1 MNKSRV
7 IVGVLLL
14 FAAIVW
20 AATPAQLEFEP
31 LEALPAVDIIPGA
44 EERRVRFGG
53 AASTEWVILSVHG
66 FSATRQETA
75 PLAQHVA
82 DGLGANL
89 LEIRLSGH
97 GVTSEPLVG
106 VRAEH
111 WLGDVERALN
121 DAAAMGNRIVAIGTS
136 TGATLLAAALDQ
148 DIAER
153 IDTLV
158 MISPNFALADPTSE
172 WMLAPGGR
180 LLTWFAAGGEH
191 CWEPDNELQ
200 GLYWTTCYP
209 MAAIV
214 EVMRVVERARQTIVT
229 ELQQSVLVFYSP
241 DDEVVS
247 PDAIVSTYEAMDVER
262 KKIIAVHDAE
272 DRGKHVLAGDIL
284 SPNRTEEIAA
294 QILDFIQHPAR

>member
-1 MNKSRV
+1 MNKSRLF
-7 IVGVLLL
+7 IVVLLL
-14 FAAIVW
+14 FAAVIW

-44 EERRVRFGG
+44 EERRVSFGG
-53 AASTEWVILSVHG
+53 ASTTEWVVLSVHG

-89 LEIRLSGH
+89 LEVRLSGH
-97 GVTSEPLVG
+97 GVASEALVG

-111 WLGDVERALN
+111 WLGDAERALN
-121 DAAAMGNRIVAIGTS
+121 DAAAMGNRILAIGTS
-136 TGATLLAAALDQ
+136 TGATLLAAMLDQ

-180 LLTWFAAGGEH
+180 LMTWLAAGGEH

-200 GLYWTTCYP
+200 DRFWTTCYP
-209 MAAIV
+209 MAAII
-214 EVMRVVERARQTIVT
+214 EVMRLVERARQTVVA
-229 ELQQSVLVFYSP
+229 ELEQSVLVFYSP

-247 PDAIVSTYEAMDVER
+247 PQAIVDTYEALDVPR
-262 KKIIAVHDAE
+262 KKIVTVNNAE
-272 DRGKHVLAGDIL
+272 DHGKHVLAGDIL
-284 SPNRTEEIAA
+284 SPNRTDEIASE
-294 QILDFIQHPAR
+294 ILDFIRRPAH

>member
-1 MNKSRV
+1 MNKFGLT
-7 IVGVLLL
+7 VGALVML
-14 FAAIVW
+14 AAFVW
-20 AATPAQLEFEP
+20 AATPSRLDFET
-31 LEALPAVDIIPGA
+31 LDALPAVDIVPGA
-44 EERRVRFGG
+44 EERRVSYGG
-53 AASTEWVILSVHG
+53 TANTEWVVLSVHG

-97 GVTSEPLVG
+97 GVTDEPLVG

-111 WLGDVERALN
+111 WLGDVERALY

-136 TGATLLAAALDQ
+136 SGATLLAAALDQ

-158 MISPNFALADPTSE
+158 MISPNFALADSTSE

-180 LLTWFAAGGEH
+180 LLTWLVIGSEH
-191 CWEPDNELQ
+191 CWEADNELQ
-200 GLYWTTCYP
+200 ARYWTTCYP
-209 MAAIV
+209 AAAIV
-214 EVMRVVERARQTIVT
+214 EVMRLVDRARRTVAA
-229 ELQQSVLVFYSP
+229 ELEQSVLVFYSP
-241 DDEVVS
+241 DDDVVS
-247 PDAIVSTYEAMDVER
+247 PAAIVDTYEAMDVPK
-262 KKIIAVHDAE
+262 KKIIAVHGAD

-284 SPNRTEEIAA
+284 SPNMTDKIAA
-294 QILDFIQHPAR
+294 QILDFIRPPAH

>member
-1 MNKSRV
+1 MNKSHV
-7 IVGVLLL
+7 ILVVVLL
-14 FAAIVW
+14 FGVIVW

-31 LEALPAVDIIPGA
+31 LEPLPAADIIPGT

-53 AASTEWVILSVHG
+53 AASTEWVVLSVHG

-97 GVTSEPLVG
+97 GVTNEPLVG

-111 WLGDVERALN
+111 WLGDVERALH

-136 TGATLLAAALDQ
+136 TGATLLTAALDQ

-158 MISPNFALADPTSE
+158 MISPNFALADPNSE

-180 LLTWFAAGGEH
+180 LLTWLTAGSEH

-200 GLYWTTCYP
+200 GRYWTTCYP
-209 MAAIV
+209 MAAII
-214 EVMRVVERARQTIVT
+214 EVMRLVERARQTVVA
-229 ELQQSVLVFYSP
+229 ELEQSVLVFYSP
-241 DDEVVS
+241 NDDVVS
-247 PDAIVSTYEAMDVER
+247 PDAIVDTYEAMDVER
-262 KKIIAVHDAE
+262 KQIIAVHDAE
-272 DRGKHVLAGDIL
+272 DRGNHVLAGDIL
-284 SPNRTEEIAA
+284 SPNRTDEIAA
-294 QILDFIQHPAR
+294 QILDFIRRPAL

>member
-1 MNKSRV
+1 MNKSRL
-7 IVGVLLL
+7 IIGVLLL
-14 FAAIVW
+14 FVAVVW

-31 LEALPAVDIIPGA
+31 LKALPAIDIIPGA
-44 EERRVRFGG
+44 EERRVSYGG
-53 AASTEWVILSVHG
+53 AASTEWVVLSVHG

-75 PLAQHVA
+75 PLAQLVA

-111 WLGDVERALN
+111 WLGDAERALTES
-121 DAAAMGNRIVAIGTS
+121 AAMGNRIVAIGTS
-136 TGATLLAAALDQ
+136 TGATLLTAMLDQ
-148 DIAER
+148 DVAER

-158 MISPNFALADPTSE
+158 MISPNFALADPASE

-180 LLTWFAAGGEH
+180 LLTWLTAGGEH

-200 GLYWTTCYP
+200 ARFWTTCYP

-214 EVMRVVERARQTIVT
+214 EVMRLVERARQTVVA
-229 ELQQSVLVFYSP
+229 ELEQSVLVFYSP

-247 PDAIVSTYEAMDVER
+247 PQAIVDTYEAMDVPR
-262 KKIIAVHDAE
+262 KQLITVLDVE

-284 SPNRTEEIAA
+284 SPHRTGEIAA

>member
-1 MNKSRV
+1 MNKFRV
-7 IVGVLLL
+7 LTGVLLL
-14 FAAIVW
+14 FAAVVW
-20 AATPAQLEFEP
+20 GTTPARLDFEP
-31 LEALPAVDIIPGA
+31 LEALPAADVIPGA
-44 EERRVRFGG
+44 EERRVSFGG
-53 AASTEWVILSVHG
+53 AATTEWVVLSVHG

-97 GVTSEPLVG
+97 GVADGALIG

-111 WLGDVERALN
+111 WLGDAERALH
-121 DAAAMGNRIVAIGTS
+121 DAAAMGNRIVAVGTS
-136 TGATLLAAALDQ
+136 TGATLLAAMLDQ

-158 MISPNFALADPTSE
+158 MISPNFALADPNSE

-180 LLTWFAAGGEH
+180 LLTWLAAGGEH
-191 CWEPDNELQ
+191 CWEPANELQ
-200 GLYWTTCYP
+200 ATYWTTCYP

-214 EVMRVVERARQTIVT
+214 EVMRLVDRARQTIAA
-229 ELQQSVLVFYSP
+229 ELEQSVLVFYSP
-241 DDEVVS
+241 HDKVVS
-247 PDAIVSTYEAMDVER
+247 PVAIVDTYDALDVPR

-284 SPNRTEEIAA
+284 SPNATDEIAA
-294 QILDFIQHPAR
+294 QILEFIRHPAR

>member
-1 MNKSRV
+1 MSRSRV
-7 IVGVLLL
+7 LIGALFL
-14 FAAIVW
+14 FAALVW

-44 EERRVRFGG
+44 EERRVSFGG
-53 AASTEWVILSVHG
+53 AATTEWVVLSVHG

-97 GVTSEPLVG
+97 GVTHEPLVG

-111 WLGDVERALN
+111 WLGDAKRALEE
-121 DAAAMGNRIVAIGTS
+121 AATMGNRIVAVGTS
-136 TGATLLAAALDQ
+136 TGATLLAATLDQ
-148 DIAER
+148 DVAER

-158 MISPNFALADPTSE
+158 MISPNFALADPASE

-180 LLTWFAAGGEH
+180 LLTWLTAGSEH
-191 CWEPDNELQ
+191 CWNPDNELQ
-200 GLYWTTCYP
+200 ARYWTTCYP
-209 MAAIV
+209 MAAII
-214 EVMRVVERARQTIVT
+214 EVMRLVDRARRTVAA
-229 ELQQSVLVFYSP
+229 ELEQSLLVFYSP

-247 PDAIVSTYEAMDVER
+247 PAAIVDTFEAMDVPR
-262 KKIIAVHDAE
+262 KKIVAIQDAE
-272 DRGKHVLAGDIL
+272 DRGNHVLAGDIL
-284 SPNRTEEIAA
+284 SPGRTDEIVA
-294 QILDFIQHPAR
+294 QILEFIRHPAR